1 MRIAVV
7 CHEASLTGA
16 PRIGFDVAASLAE
29 RHETTLLVKRGGPLI
44 DFPRYA
50 GLRDGYR
57 CLDTSHEVSGQTY
70 RQRVDG
76 ARAVLEEL
84 APDVLYV
91 NSVASGD
98 WCEAGARTGIPVALH
113 THETRDSLPGL
124 LSSVCTPRVLR
135 WTDLL
140 VGASRGA
147 LEDIEELTGTVVRR
161 HFELG
166 IFVDAD
172 TVLEQSQAQVSPPV
186 TADGMPLPDSGTTER
201 PAVGMCGLAQPRK
214 GADLFFE
221 VARRLPD
228 CDFVWIGPWAPP
240 ETDLNGATVERF
252 RQERLPNFYV
262 TGLVDNPYAHLH
274 RIDAFV
280 LTSREDP
287 NPLVIAEA
295 LLLDKAVLAFS
306 GTGASA
312 AALAR
317 FGYAFTGPPDADRIV
332 AMLPRILAHDAHERR
347 REGPERLR
355 SEVRAEYDGAGKL
368 RALEE
373 ALERLAATPAAPSA
387 AVG

>member
-44 DFPRYA
+44 DFPGYA
-50 GLRDGYR
+50 ALRGGYR
-57 CLDTSHEVSGQTY
+57 CLDTGHELSDRTY
-70 RQRVDG
+70 RERVDD
-76 ARAVLEEL
+76 ARVVLEDL
-84 APDVLYV
+84 APDVVYV

-98 WCEAGARTGIPVALH
+98 WCEAGALAGVRVALH

-124 LSSVCTPRVLR
+124 LSSVCNPRVLR

-147 LEDIEELTGTVVRR
+147 IEDIEELTATTVRR

-172 TVLEQSQAQVSPPV
+172 TVLGQSKARVPTPV
-186 TADGMPLPDSGTTER
+186 TADGTPLPDGDATER
-201 PAVGMCGLAQPRK
+201 HAVGMCGLAQPRK

-221 VARRLPD
+221 VAKRLPD
-228 CDFVWIGPWAPP
+228 HDFVWIGPWAPP

-252 RQERLPNFYV
+252 RKERLPNFYL
-262 TGLVDNPYAHLH
+262 TGLVDNPYAHLR

-295 LLLDKAVLAFS
+295 LLLGKAVLAFS

-317 FGYAFTGPPDADRIV
+317 FGYAFTGPPDADRITN
-332 AMLPRILAHDAHERR
+332 ALPRILAHYARGTNAPQEAV
-347 REGPERLR
+347 LR
-355 SEVRAEYDGAGKL
+355 EVRAEYDGAEKL
-368 RALEE
+368 RALEG
-373 ALERLAATPAAPSA
+373 ALERLAATPATRSA